1 MHFYKFFNKIDL
13 FFCKAKQIVYRP
25 IIFNIFYWRTRNIFY
40 VLLTHLHS
48 TIIKDCNVF
57 KIVISCK
64 RRV

>member
-48 TIIKDCNVF
+48 TITMAQSDTCFSLTGNWNI
-57 KIVISCK
+57 
-64 RRV
+64 